1 MVFRLLLLYNES
13 HLPTAWAIT
22 PTIYTLLHLD
32 LGLNPIAPTNK
43 IFALPLSLLCNLQWH
58 L

>member
-1 MVFRLLLLYNES
+1 MGYF
-13 HLPTAWAIT
+13 T

-32 LGLNPIAPTNK
+32 LGIHPIAPTNK
-43 IFALPLSLLCNLQWH
+43 IFALPLSLLFNLQWH